1 MKHYLE
7 ILKNLTP
14 EQCVDIAKIACP
26 GYEWGYFIPNVEN
39 LIWHGH
45 DVVTKTIVN
54 GIPLRT
60 FQIDYGNTSSNFRF
74 YNEGLFK
81 IPIEGSMLEIFQYL
95 ADLQSKE
102 TEKPMKPIE
111 NKGEI
116 SDGYHTF
123 NELYAF
129 RLQYNAAFFNQLALN
144 DDYRNYQVHKSKK
157 HSDGTPCFDGTY
169 FIVSAKLPTGQISN
183 HYEIEY
189 WDTFSVPEKP
199 QALFEYDGHTSE
211 DVLAR
216 LKDMN
221 DGYNRG
227 CMRRFDTKKDT
238 THNDNIAEFLNILQ
252 NDIELL
258 AEDRKRYGMCL
269 LAGEFDGK
277 KEKKKT
283 KKEYKIII
291 SKLEVLYDLKTSYL
305 SIFSKEI
312 K

>member
-26 GYEWGYFIPNVEN
+26 GYEWGYFIPMAEQKWN
-39 LIWHGH
+39 GH
-45 DVVTKTIVN
+45 DVVTKTTVN
-54 GIPLRT
+54 GIFLRT
-60 FQIDYGNTSSNFRF
+60 FQIDYGVTTSNFRF
-74 YNEGLFK
+74 YNEGLFE
-81 IPIEGSMLEIFQYL
+81 IPIGSSILEIFQYL

-102 TEKPMKPIE
+102 TKNPMKPME

-116 SDGYHTF
+116 SDSYHTF

-129 RLQYNAAFFNQLALN
+129 RLQYNAAFFNQLALH
-144 DDYRNYQVHKSKK
+144 DDYRNCRVHKSKK
-157 HSDGTPCFDGTY
+157 HSDGSPCFDGTY
-169 FIVSAKLPTGQISN
+169 FIVLANLPTGQISN
-183 HYEIEY
+183 HYKMEY
-189 WDTFSVPEKP
+189 WDTFSVPEEP
-199 QALFEYDGHTSE
+199 QALFEYDGHTGE

-227 CMRRFDTKKDT
+227 YMRTFDTKKDT
-238 THNDNIAEFLNILQ
+238 THNDNIAEFLSILQ

-258 AEDRKRYGMCL
+258 AENQKQYEMCL
-269 LAGEFDGK
+269 LAGEFDDK
-277 KEKKKT
+277 KEKKRA
-283 KKEYKIII
+283 KKEYKTII
-291 SKLEVLYDLKTSYL
+291 SKLEVLYDLKVSYL
-305 SIFSKEI
+305 STFSKEI

>member
-26 GYEWGYFIPNVEN
+26 GYQWAFFTPMAEQKWN
-39 LIWHGH
+39 GH
-45 DVVTKTIVN
+45 DVVTNTTVN
-54 GIPLRT
+54 GMHLRT
-60 FQIDYGNTSSNFRF
+60 FQIDYGVTTSNFRF
-74 YNEGLFK
+74 YNEKLFE
-81 IPIEGSMLEIFQYL
+81 IPIENSILEIFQYL

-102 TEKPMKPIE
+102 TIKPIE

-123 NELYAF
+123 NELYSF
-129 RLQYNAAFFNQLALN
+129 RLQYNAAFFNQLALH
-144 DDYRNYQVHKSKK
+144 DDYRNCQVHKSKK
-157 HSDGTPCFDGTY
+157 HSDGSPCFDGTY
-169 FIVSAKLPTGQISN
+169 FIVLANLPTGQISN
-183 HYEIEY
+183 HYKMEY
-189 WDTFSVPEKP
+189 WDVFNIPEEP
-199 QALFEYDGHTSE
+199 QALFEYDGHTGE
-211 DVLAR
+211 DVLVR

-221 DGYNRG
+221 DGYSRG

-238 THNDNIAEFLNILQ
+238 THNDNIAEFLSILQ

-258 AEDRKRYGMCL
+258 AEDQKRYEMCL
-269 LAGEFDGK
+269 LVGEFHDK

-305 SIFSKEI
+305 STFSKEI